1 MVDVNFEDLLLKEN
15 WWNVREN
22 NINTLLIEIYK
33 SMNNL
38 SSPIMKD
45 FFDLKNTRYDL
56 RNKYMLKL
64 PKTNTSGYGIQ
75 TLCFKGSLTWNTV
88 QKKIKNLDSIKGIK
102 KHVKYWKP
110 TTCSC
115 K

>member
-1 MVDVNFEDLLLKEN
+1 
-15 WWNVREN
+15 
-22 NINTLLIEIYK
+22 
-33 SMNNL
+33 
-38 SSPIMKD
+38 
-45 FFDLKNTRYDL
+45 
-56 RNKYMLKL
+56 MLKL

-88 QKKIKNLDSIKGIK
+88 PKKIKNLDSIKGIK